1 MAKTKKKAERR
12 ECAVCGKKFT
22 PAVSNQRY
30 CSAKCK
36 AAMKAKVAKSRR
48 ASAEPKKVKAVE
60 KISLEKKAEK
70 KRTDNTSVSQ
80 EYEKLF
86 REAVSQIGLF
96 ALAMFKT
103 MQNLD
108 RKTIERDTKG
118 KTK

>member
-12 ECAVCGKKFT
+12 ECGVCGKKFT

-36 AAMKAKVAKSRR
+36 AAMKAKVAKARR
-48 ASAEPKKVKAVE
+48 ASSETKKVKAVE
-60 KISLEKKAEK
+60 KIHLEKKSEK
-70 KRTDNTSVSQ
+70 KRVENTAVAR
-80 EYEKLF
+80 EHEKLF

-103 MQNLD
+103 MQDLD
-108 RKTIERDTKG
+108 RKIIERATKG